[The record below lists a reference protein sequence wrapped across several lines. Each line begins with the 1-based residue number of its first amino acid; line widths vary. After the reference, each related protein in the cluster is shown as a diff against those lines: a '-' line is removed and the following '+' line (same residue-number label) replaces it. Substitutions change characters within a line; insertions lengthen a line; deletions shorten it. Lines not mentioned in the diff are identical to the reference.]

1 MNGIFFEEKEAP
13 GKATPARQYDLAR
26 ATYGE
31 VKQIAGYDMAILPWG
46 ATEPHNGHLPYC
58 TDVILS
64 RSIALDV
71 AEEADK
77 NGISVVVLPGIPL
90 GSQNPGQTSLPFCL
104 HATQATQYAVLQD
117 IVSSLERCG
126 VNKLLI
132 VNGHG
137 GNSFK
142 GMIRDLAVLKPGF
155 QIVVSNWFDFI
166 PRKDYFEET
175 VDDHA
180 GEQETSVMM
189 HYHPELVRMEY
200 ASDGASKPFAIEGL
214 RKKVGWLP
222 RNWAEVS
229 ADTGVG
235 NPFRSSPEKGAL
247 YARAV
252 VEALSKLVTDL
263 CSNKK
268 LY

>member
-1 MNGIFFEEKEAP
+1 MLSHCQSPDSFDLTH
-13 GKATPARQYDLAR
+13 ATW
-26 ATYGE
+26 GE
-31 VKQIAGYDMAILPWG
+31 VKQCSQYHMAILPWG

-64 RSIALDV
+64 RDIACEV
-71 AEEADK
+71 AAAVEQT
-77 NGISVVVLPGIPL
+77 GLHVMVLPGIPL

-104 HATQATQYAVLQD
+104 HTSQATQYAILQD

-126 VNKLLI
+126 VHRLLI
-132 VNGHG
+132 INGHG
-137 GNSFK
+137 GNCFK
-142 GMIRDLAVLKPGF
+142 GMIRDLAVKKPDF
-155 QIVVSNWFDFI
+155 MIVESEWYAFI
-166 PRKDYFEET
+166 PRKEYFEAD

-189 HYHPELVRMEY
+189 HYHPQWAKMEY
-200 ASDGASKPFAIEGL
+200 ATDGAAKGFAIEGL
-214 RKKVGWLP
+214 RKKAGWLP
-222 RNWAEVS
+222 RDWSRIS

-235 NPFRSSPEKGAL
+235 NPLKASAEKGEK

-252 VEALSKLVTDL
+252 VDALAGLVTEL
-263 CSNKK
+263 CTKN